1 MKKQFKYI
9 FTLFVVFASSV
20 AMAQMNVGAGTA
32 ATTAEAPAQI
42 VKEIRTLDFIMKGG
56 VFLIPI
62 AILLFVT
69 LAIMVE
75 RYLYIRNMSKYNK
88 HLLSEIKTNLQA
100 GNIPPVLDTLSR
112 DNTAF
117 GNVVREGVLT
127 IGRPISQIES
137 NLEKVVNIEI
147 GKMEK
152 NIGLLGLIAGVA
164 PTFGFIGT
172 ISGVIKI
179 FYNISIS
186 ENVSIGNISGGLYE
200 KMISSGSGLIVGI
213 VAFTA
218 YHLLNGMID
227 NYALAIQKVNLEFV
241 NLIQRPSNGDKA

>member
-1 MKKQFKYI
+1 
-9 FTLFVVFASSV
+9 
-20 AMAQMNVGAGTA
+20 MAQIQSADGATA
-32 ATTAEAPAQI
+32 AVQEDAPAQI
-42 VKEIRTLDFIMKGG
+42 VKEISTLEFIMKGG

-200 KMISSGSGLIVGI
+200 KMISSCSGLVVGLVGYI
-213 VAFTA
+213 G
-218 YHLLNGMID
+218 YHGINMMID
-227 NYALAIQKVNLEFV
+227 KFGIHLQATVMDFLDTLNEPV
-241 NLIQRPSNGDKA
+241 R